1 MNISELLPLAGY
13 LAKLA
18 APPLLAMAGS
28 YMRAESE
35 NIRGWRKRRAMMLTS
50 GFCGV
55 IEIPLAQ
62 VLGINQEWL
71 YVISGAT
78 GWVGGDV
85 VLKSISTMALKK
97 LEVRSDADDSPKS

>member
-1 MNISELLPLAGY
+1 MNSIDFLSYASVF
-13 LAKLA
+13 AKSV
-18 APPLLAMAGS
+18 APPILAMAGS

-35 NIRGWRKRRAMMLTS
+35 NIRGRKRRAMVLTS

-55 IEIPLAQ
+55 IEIPLAT
-62 VLGINQEWL
+62 VLGVNQEWL
-71 YVISGAT
+71 YVLAGAT

-97 LEVRSDADDSPKS
+97 LEVKSDADDSHS